1 MSRGYIPLVFVFDFH
16 SKYCSSVIRSYYNDN
31 KIVYSKNKHIYDISF
46 LTLEKIKKLMEQS
59 LKEGEDLVFEAC
71 KDKEIIVTQ
80 EMRKKAEAAGV
91 LSP

>member
-59 LKEGEDLVFEAC
+59 LKEDKDLLFEAC
-71 KDKEIIVTQ
+71 KDREIIITQ
-80 EMRKKAEAAGV
+80 KMKKEAEEKGI
-91 LSP
+91 LCP